1 MADINEV
8 LSNLCSDLKAVGQ
21 EVGRRTGDAVELSR
35 LKLEH
40 LKLKNRV
47 RDNYERLGEIIYG
60 GYKNKEDVSDVI
72 AVLYEQLDE
81 DFAEIERLF
90 AAMNAVK
97 AGYATY
103 AEAEAAGEAEP
114 EEEPSEEKKADPEI
128 EKEIDE
134 INILNATF
142 LAMKRAIASL
152 SVRPDLALI
161 DGNQKPHTDIE
172 EVTVIK
178 GDAKSMSIA
187 AASVLAK
194 VSRDRFMLEMAEKYP
209 QYQFARHKGYGTK
222 LHYEKIAQY
231 GVCDIHR
238 RTFLKKILGE
248 QK

>member
-97 AGYATY
+97 AGYASY
-103 AEAEAAGEAEP
+103 AEAEAVGEADP

-134 INILNATF
+134 MMDEA
-142 LAMKRAIASL
+142 AEAAKADDSL
-152 SVRPDLALI
+152 DI
-161 DGNQKPHTDIE
+161 DAD
-172 EVTVIK
+172 
-178 GDAKSMSIA
+178 
-187 AASVLAK
+187 
-194 VSRDRFMLEMAEKYP
+194 
-209 QYQFARHKGYGTK
+209 
-222 LHYEKIAQY
+222 
-231 GVCDIHR
+231 
-238 RTFLKKILGE
+238 
-248 QK
+248 

>member
-47 RDNYERLGEIIYG
+47 RDNYERLGEILYG

-97 AGYATY
+97 AGYASY

-114 EEEPSEEKKADPEI
+114 EEESSEEKKADPEI

-134 INILNATF
+134 MMDEA
-142 LAMKRAIASL
+142 AEAAKADDSL
-152 SVRPDLALI
+152 DV
-161 DGNQKPHTDIE
+161 
-172 EVTVIK
+172 
-178 GDAKSMSIA
+178 DA
-187 AASVLAK
+187 
-194 VSRDRFMLEMAEKYP
+194 D
-209 QYQFARHKGYGTK
+209 
-222 LHYEKIAQY
+222 
-231 GVCDIHR
+231 
-238 RTFLKKILGE
+238 
-248 QK
+248 

>member
-103 AEAEAAGEAEP
+103 AEAEAVGEAEP

-134 INILNATF
+134 MMDEA
-142 LAMKRAIASL
+142 AEAAKADDSL
-152 SVRPDLALI
+152 DVDV
-161 DGNQKPHTDIE
+161 D
-172 EVTVIK
+172 
-178 GDAKSMSIA
+178 
-187 AASVLAK
+187 
-194 VSRDRFMLEMAEKYP
+194 
-209 QYQFARHKGYGTK
+209 
-222 LHYEKIAQY
+222 
-231 GVCDIHR
+231 
-238 RTFLKKILGE
+238 
-248 QK
+248 

>member
-47 RDNYERLGEIIYG
+47 RDNYERLGEIISG

-97 AGYATY
+97 AGYASY
-103 AEAEAAGEAEP
+103 AEAEAVDEAEP
-114 EEEPSEEKKADPEI
+114 EVAPSEEKKADPEI

-134 INILNATF
+134 MMDEA
-142 LAMKRAIASL
+142 AEAARADDSL
-152 SVRPDLALI
+152 DV
-161 DGNQKPHTDIE
+161 
-172 EVTVIK
+172 
-178 GDAKSMSIA
+178 DA
-187 AASVLAK
+187 
-194 VSRDRFMLEMAEKYP
+194 D
-209 QYQFARHKGYGTK
+209 
-222 LHYEKIAQY
+222 
-231 GVCDIHR
+231 
-238 RTFLKKILGE
+238 
-248 QK
+248 

>member
-97 AGYATY
+97 AGYASY
-103 AEAEAAGEAEP
+103 AEAEAVGEAEP
-114 EEEPSEEKKADPEI
+114 EGAPSEEKKADPEI

-134 INILNATF
+134 MMDEA
-142 LAMKRAIASL
+142 AEAAKADDSL
-152 SVRPDLALI
+152 DV
-161 DGNQKPHTDIE
+161 
-172 EVTVIK
+172 
-178 GDAKSMSIA
+178 DA
-187 AASVLAK
+187 
-194 VSRDRFMLEMAEKYP
+194 D
-209 QYQFARHKGYGTK
+209 
-222 LHYEKIAQY
+222 
-231 GVCDIHR
+231 
-238 RTFLKKILGE
+238 
-248 QK
+248 

>member
-114 EEEPSEEKKADPEI
+114 EEESSEEKKAGPEI

-134 INILNATF
+134 MMDEA
-142 LAMKRAIASL
+142 AEAAKHEDSL
-152 SVRPDLALI
+152 DI
-161 DGNQKPHTDIE
+161 DAD
-172 EVTVIK
+172 
-178 GDAKSMSIA
+178 
-187 AASVLAK
+187 
-194 VSRDRFMLEMAEKYP
+194 
-209 QYQFARHKGYGTK
+209 
-222 LHYEKIAQY
+222 
-231 GVCDIHR
+231 
-238 RTFLKKILGE
+238 
-248 QK
+248 

>member
-97 AGYATY
+97 AGYASY
-103 AEAEAAGEAEP
+103 AEAEAVGEAEP

-134 INILNATF
+134 MMDEA
-142 LAMKRAIASL
+142 AEAAKADDSL
-152 SVRPDLALI
+152 DV
-161 DGNQKPHTDIE
+161 
-172 EVTVIK
+172 
-178 GDAKSMSIA
+178 DA
-187 AASVLAK
+187 
-194 VSRDRFMLEMAEKYP
+194 D
-209 QYQFARHKGYGTK
+209 
-222 LHYEKIAQY
+222 
-231 GVCDIHR
+231 
-238 RTFLKKILGE
+238 
-248 QK
+248 

>member
-103 AEAEAAGEAEP
+103 AEAEAVGEAEP
-114 EEEPSEEKKADPEI
+114 EEESSEEKKADPEI

-134 INILNATF
+134 MMDEAAEAAKADN
-142 LAMKRAIASL
+142 SL
-152 SVRPDLALI
+152 DV
-161 DGNQKPHTDIE
+161 
-172 EVTVIK
+172 
-178 GDAKSMSIA
+178 DA
-187 AASVLAK
+187 
-194 VSRDRFMLEMAEKYP
+194 D
-209 QYQFARHKGYGTK
+209 
-222 LHYEKIAQY
+222 
-231 GVCDIHR
+231 
-238 RTFLKKILGE
+238 
-248 QK
+248 

>member
-128 EKEIDE
+128 EKEINEMMNEAAETAKADD
-134 INILNATF
+134 
-142 LAMKRAIASL
+142 SL
-152 SVRPDLALI
+152 DI
-161 DGNQKPHTDIE
+161 DAD
-172 EVTVIK
+172 
-178 GDAKSMSIA
+178 
-187 AASVLAK
+187 
-194 VSRDRFMLEMAEKYP
+194 
-209 QYQFARHKGYGTK
+209 
-222 LHYEKIAQY
+222 
-231 GVCDIHR
+231 
-238 RTFLKKILGE
+238 
-248 QK
+248 

>member
-114 EEEPSEEKKADPEI
+114 EEESSEEKKANPEI

-134 INILNATF
+134 MMDEA
-142 LAMKRAIASL
+142 AEAAKADDSL
-152 SVRPDLALI
+152 DI
-161 DGNQKPHTDIE
+161 DAD
-172 EVTVIK
+172 
-178 GDAKSMSIA
+178 
-187 AASVLAK
+187 
-194 VSRDRFMLEMAEKYP
+194 
-209 QYQFARHKGYGTK
+209 
-222 LHYEKIAQY
+222 
-231 GVCDIHR
+231 
-238 RTFLKKILGE
+238 
-248 QK
+248 

>member
-81 DFAEIERLF
+81 DFAEIEHLF

-134 INILNATF
+134 MMDEAAET
-142 LAMKRAIASL
+142 AKADDSL
-152 SVRPDLALI
+152 DV
-161 DGNQKPHTDIE
+161 
-172 EVTVIK
+172 
-178 GDAKSMSIA
+178 DA
-187 AASVLAK
+187 
-194 VSRDRFMLEMAEKYP
+194 D
-209 QYQFARHKGYGTK
+209 
-222 LHYEKIAQY
+222 
-231 GVCDIHR
+231 
-238 RTFLKKILGE
+238 
-248 QK
+248 

>member
-21 EVGRRTGDAVELSR
+21 EVGRRTGNAVELSR

-134 INILNATF
+134 MIDEAAET
-142 LAMKRAIASL
+142 AKADDSL
-152 SVRPDLALI
+152 DI
-161 DGNQKPHTDIE
+161 DAD
-172 EVTVIK
+172 
-178 GDAKSMSIA
+178 
-187 AASVLAK
+187 
-194 VSRDRFMLEMAEKYP
+194 
-209 QYQFARHKGYGTK
+209 
-222 LHYEKIAQY
+222 
-231 GVCDIHR
+231 
-238 RTFLKKILGE
+238 
-248 QK
+248 

>member
-114 EEEPSEEKKADPEI
+114 EEESSEEKKADPEI

-134 INILNATF
+134 MMDEAAET
-142 LAMKRAIASL
+142 AKAEDSL
-152 SVRPDLALI
+152 DI
-161 DGNQKPHTDIE
+161 DAD
-172 EVTVIK
+172 
-178 GDAKSMSIA
+178 
-187 AASVLAK
+187 
-194 VSRDRFMLEMAEKYP
+194 
-209 QYQFARHKGYGTK
+209 
-222 LHYEKIAQY
+222 
-231 GVCDIHR
+231 
-238 RTFLKKILGE
+238 
-248 QK
+248 

>member
-60 GYKNKEDVSDVI
+60 GYKNKEDVSDVV

-103 AEAEAAGEAEP
+103 AEAEAVGEAEP
-114 EEEPSEEKKADPEI
+114 EAAPSEEKKADPEI

-134 INILNATF
+134 MMDEA
-142 LAMKRAIASL
+142 AEAAKADDSL
-152 SVRPDLALI
+152 DV
-161 DGNQKPHTDIE
+161 
-172 EVTVIK
+172 
-178 GDAKSMSIA
+178 DA
-187 AASVLAK
+187 
-194 VSRDRFMLEMAEKYP
+194 D
-209 QYQFARHKGYGTK
+209 
-222 LHYEKIAQY
+222 
-231 GVCDIHR
+231 
-238 RTFLKKILGE
+238 
-248 QK
+248 

>member
-8 LSNLCSDLKAVGQ
+8 MSNLYSDLKAVGQ

-47 RDNYERLGEIIYG
+47 RENYERLGEIVYG

-81 DFAEIERLF
+81 DFASIERIF

-103 AEAEAAGEAEP
+103 AEAEAMGEAEP
-114 EEEPSEEKKADPEI
+114 FEAEKEPAEEAPTDSEI

-134 INILNATF
+134 MMDEAEE
-142 LAMKRAIASL
+142 AAKADA
-152 SVRPDLALI
+152 ALDI
-161 DGNQKPHTDIE
+161 DAD
-172 EVTVIK
+172 
-178 GDAKSMSIA
+178 
-187 AASVLAK
+187 
-194 VSRDRFMLEMAEKYP
+194 
-209 QYQFARHKGYGTK
+209 
-222 LHYEKIAQY
+222 
-231 GVCDIHR
+231 
-238 RTFLKKILGE
+238 
-248 QK
+248 

>member
-114 EEEPSEEKKADPEI
+114 EEEPTEEKKADPEI

-134 INILNATF
+134 MMDEA
-142 LAMKRAIASL
+142 AEAAKADDSL
-152 SVRPDLALI
+152 DI
-161 DGNQKPHTDIE
+161 DAD
-172 EVTVIK
+172 
-178 GDAKSMSIA
+178 
-187 AASVLAK
+187 
-194 VSRDRFMLEMAEKYP
+194 
-209 QYQFARHKGYGTK
+209 
-222 LHYEKIAQY
+222 
-231 GVCDIHR
+231 
-238 RTFLKKILGE
+238 
-248 QK
+248 

>member
-114 EEEPSEEKKADPEI
+114 EEAPSEEKKADPEI

-134 INILNATF
+134 MMDEA
-142 LAMKRAIASL
+142 AEAAKADDSL
-152 SVRPDLALI
+152 DV
-161 DGNQKPHTDIE
+161 
-172 EVTVIK
+172 
-178 GDAKSMSIA
+178 DA
-187 AASVLAK
+187 
-194 VSRDRFMLEMAEKYP
+194 D
-209 QYQFARHKGYGTK
+209 
-222 LHYEKIAQY
+222 
-231 GVCDIHR
+231 
-238 RTFLKKILGE
+238 
-248 QK
+248 

>member
-97 AGYATY
+97 AGYASY
-103 AEAEAAGEAEP
+103 AEAEAVGEAEP
-114 EEEPSEEKKADPEI
+114 EEESSEEKKADPEI
-128 EKEIDE
+128 EKGIDE
-134 INILNATF
+134 MMDEA
-142 LAMKRAIASL
+142 AEAAKADDSL
-152 SVRPDLALI
+152 DV
-161 DGNQKPHTDIE
+161 
-172 EVTVIK
+172 
-178 GDAKSMSIA
+178 DA
-187 AASVLAK
+187 
-194 VSRDRFMLEMAEKYP
+194 D
-209 QYQFARHKGYGTK
+209 
-222 LHYEKIAQY
+222 
-231 GVCDIHR
+231 
-238 RTFLKKILGE
+238 
-248 QK
+248 

>member
-72 AVLYEQLDE
+72 TVLYEQLDE

-103 AEAEAAGEAEP
+103 AEAEAVGEAEP

-134 INILNATF
+134 MMDEA
-142 LAMKRAIASL
+142 AEAAKADDSL
-152 SVRPDLALI
+152 DV
-161 DGNQKPHTDIE
+161 
-172 EVTVIK
+172 
-178 GDAKSMSIA
+178 DA
-187 AASVLAK
+187 
-194 VSRDRFMLEMAEKYP
+194 D
-209 QYQFARHKGYGTK
+209 
-222 LHYEKIAQY
+222 
-231 GVCDIHR
+231 
-238 RTFLKKILGE
+238 
-248 QK
+248 

>member
-114 EEEPSEEKKADPEI
+114 EEKSSEEKKADPEI

-134 INILNATF
+134 MMDEA
-142 LAMKRAIASL
+142 ADAAKADDSL
-152 SVRPDLALI
+152 DI
-161 DGNQKPHTDIE
+161 DAD
-172 EVTVIK
+172 
-178 GDAKSMSIA
+178 
-187 AASVLAK
+187 
-194 VSRDRFMLEMAEKYP
+194 
-209 QYQFARHKGYGTK
+209 
-222 LHYEKIAQY
+222 
-231 GVCDIHR
+231 
-238 RTFLKKILGE
+238 
-248 QK
+248 

>member
-97 AGYATY
+97 AGYASY
-103 AEAEAAGEAEP
+103 AEAEAVGEAEP

-134 INILNATF
+134 MMDEAAEAAKADN
-142 LAMKRAIASL
+142 SL
-152 SVRPDLALI
+152 DV
-161 DGNQKPHTDIE
+161 
-172 EVTVIK
+172 
-178 GDAKSMSIA
+178 DA
-187 AASVLAK
+187 
-194 VSRDRFMLEMAEKYP
+194 D
-209 QYQFARHKGYGTK
+209 
-222 LHYEKIAQY
+222 
-231 GVCDIHR
+231 
-238 RTFLKKILGE
+238 
-248 QK
+248 

>member
-103 AEAEAAGEAEP
+103 AEAEAGGEAEP
-114 EEEPSEEKKADPEI
+114 EEESSEEKKADPEI

-134 INILNATF
+134 MMDEAAEAAKADN
-142 LAMKRAIASL
+142 SL
-152 SVRPDLALI
+152 DV
-161 DGNQKPHTDIE
+161 
-172 EVTVIK
+172 
-178 GDAKSMSIA
+178 DA
-187 AASVLAK
+187 
-194 VSRDRFMLEMAEKYP
+194 D
-209 QYQFARHKGYGTK
+209 
-222 LHYEKIAQY
+222 
-231 GVCDIHR
+231 
-238 RTFLKKILGE
+238 
-248 QK
+248 

>member
-81 DFAEIERLF
+81 DFAAIERLF

-97 AGYATY
+97 AGYASY
-103 AEAEAAGEAEP
+103 AEAEAVGEAEP

-134 INILNATF
+134 MMDEA
-142 LAMKRAIASL
+142 AEAAKADDSL
-152 SVRPDLALI
+152 DV
-161 DGNQKPHTDIE
+161 
-172 EVTVIK
+172 
-178 GDAKSMSIA
+178 DA
-187 AASVLAK
+187 
-194 VSRDRFMLEMAEKYP
+194 D
-209 QYQFARHKGYGTK
+209 
-222 LHYEKIAQY
+222 
-231 GVCDIHR
+231 
-238 RTFLKKILGE
+238 
-248 QK
+248 

>member
-72 AVLYEQLDE
+72 AVLYEQFDE

-97 AGYATY
+97 AGYASY
-103 AEAEAAGEAEP
+103 AEAEAVGETEP
-114 EEEPSEEKKADPEI
+114 EVAPSEEKKADPEI

-134 INILNATF
+134 MMDEA
-142 LAMKRAIASL
+142 AEAAKADDSL
-152 SVRPDLALI
+152 DV
-161 DGNQKPHTDIE
+161 
-172 EVTVIK
+172 
-178 GDAKSMSIA
+178 DA
-187 AASVLAK
+187 
-194 VSRDRFMLEMAEKYP
+194 D
-209 QYQFARHKGYGTK
+209 
-222 LHYEKIAQY
+222 
-231 GVCDIHR
+231 
-238 RTFLKKILGE
+238 
-248 QK
+248 

>member
-97 AGYATY
+97 AGYASY
-103 AEAEAAGEAEP
+103 AEAEAVDEAEP
-114 EEEPSEEKKADPEI
+114 EVAPSEEKKADPEI

-134 INILNATF
+134 MMDEA
-142 LAMKRAIASL
+142 AEAAKADDSL
-152 SVRPDLALI
+152 DV
-161 DGNQKPHTDIE
+161 
-172 EVTVIK
+172 
-178 GDAKSMSIA
+178 DA
-187 AASVLAK
+187 
-194 VSRDRFMLEMAEKYP
+194 D
-209 QYQFARHKGYGTK
+209 
-222 LHYEKIAQY
+222 
-231 GVCDIHR
+231 
-238 RTFLKKILGE
+238 
-248 QK
+248 

>member
-8 LSNLCSDLKAVGQ
+8 LSNLCSDLKAVGR

-97 AGYATY
+97 AGYASY
-103 AEAEAAGEAEP
+103 AEAEAVGEAEP
-114 EEEPSEEKKADPEI
+114 EVAPSEEKKADPEI

-134 INILNATF
+134 MMDEA
-142 LAMKRAIASL
+142 AEAAKADDSL
-152 SVRPDLALI
+152 DV
-161 DGNQKPHTDIE
+161 
-172 EVTVIK
+172 
-178 GDAKSMSIA
+178 DA
-187 AASVLAK
+187 
-194 VSRDRFMLEMAEKYP
+194 D
-209 QYQFARHKGYGTK
+209 
-222 LHYEKIAQY
+222 
-231 GVCDIHR
+231 
-238 RTFLKKILGE
+238 
-248 QK
+248 

>member
-114 EEEPSEEKKADPEI
+114 EEESSEEKKADPEI

-134 INILNATF
+134 MMDEA
-142 LAMKRAIASL
+142 AEAAKADDSL
-152 SVRPDLALI
+152 DV
-161 DGNQKPHTDIE
+161 
-172 EVTVIK
+172 
-178 GDAKSMSIA
+178 DA
-187 AASVLAK
+187 
-194 VSRDRFMLEMAEKYP
+194 D
-209 QYQFARHKGYGTK
+209 
-222 LHYEKIAQY
+222 
-231 GVCDIHR
+231 
-238 RTFLKKILGE
+238 
-248 QK
+248 

>member
-35 LKLEH
+35 LKMAH

-47 RDNYERLGEIIYG
+47 RENYERLGEIVYG

-103 AEAEAAGEAEP
+103 AEAEAMGEAEP
-114 EEEPSEEKKADPEI
+114 EKEAEEHVEEPDAAI
-128 EKEIDE
+128 ENEIDE
-134 INILNATF
+134 MMDEAEE
-142 LAMKRAIASL
+142 AAKA
-152 SVRPDLALI
+152 DEALDI
-161 DGNQKPHTDIE
+161 DAD
-172 EVTVIK
+172 
-178 GDAKSMSIA
+178 
-187 AASVLAK
+187 
-194 VSRDRFMLEMAEKYP
+194 
-209 QYQFARHKGYGTK
+209 
-222 LHYEKIAQY
+222 
-231 GVCDIHR
+231 
-238 RTFLKKILGE
+238 
-248 QK
+248 

>member
-103 AEAEAAGEAEP
+103 AEYAEAEAVGEAEP

-134 INILNATF
+134 MMDEA
-142 LAMKRAIASL
+142 AEAAKADDSL
-152 SVRPDLALI
+152 DVD
-161 DGNQKPHTDIE
+161 TD
-172 EVTVIK
+172 
-178 GDAKSMSIA
+178 
-187 AASVLAK
+187 
-194 VSRDRFMLEMAEKYP
+194 
-209 QYQFARHKGYGTK
+209 
-222 LHYEKIAQY
+222 
-231 GVCDIHR
+231 
-238 RTFLKKILGE
+238 
-248 QK
+248 

>member
-114 EEEPSEEKKADPEI
+114 EEKPSEEKKADSEI

-134 INILNATF
+134 MMDEA
-142 LAMKRAIASL
+142 AEAAKADDSL
-152 SVRPDLALI
+152 DI
-161 DGNQKPHTDIE
+161 DAD
-172 EVTVIK
+172 
-178 GDAKSMSIA
+178 
-187 AASVLAK
+187 
-194 VSRDRFMLEMAEKYP
+194 
-209 QYQFARHKGYGTK
+209 
-222 LHYEKIAQY
+222 
-231 GVCDIHR
+231 
-238 RTFLKKILGE
+238 
-248 QK
+248 

>member
-114 EEEPSEEKKADPEI
+114 EEEPTEEKKADPEI

-134 INILNATF
+134 MMDEAAET
-142 LAMKRAIASL
+142 AKADDSL
-152 SVRPDLALI
+152 DI
-161 DGNQKPHTDIE
+161 DAD
-172 EVTVIK
+172 
-178 GDAKSMSIA
+178 
-187 AASVLAK
+187 
-194 VSRDRFMLEMAEKYP
+194 
-209 QYQFARHKGYGTK
+209 
-222 LHYEKIAQY
+222 
-231 GVCDIHR
+231 
-238 RTFLKKILGE
+238 
-248 QK
+248 